1 MIEKRM
7 KICLAI
13 IYNHN
18 FERNIPVL
26 NRIYAERF
34 SNVYHIMPFYRGDD
48 PHVIG
53 VYESSYQFSGYI
65 TQAFDVLM
73 RENADYYV
81 FVADDM
87 VINPRLNENNILSE
101 TGLVKLPAGF
111 IDSICVLDDEH
122 FALWDWGWK
131 SVVNLISKSNA
142 CEGLSCLPSLDEARA
157 AFERNGLDWRRGVS
171 AKLANLI
178 CTLHYKPL
186 RRPLIGI
193 ALKLRRFLRSY
204 DKCYPLATG
213 YSDLVA
219 VPSGSFREFCHYCG
233 IFAAQRVFVENAIPT
248 ALAFSCSRI
257 VTSKDVGFKSEQGV
271 DNYAVRVKF
280 AKLHEFSYKSLV
292 ENFPSD
298 YLFIHPVKL
307 SKWRDLP

>member
-1 MIEKRM
+1 M

-26 NRIYAERF
+26 NRIYAGRF
-34 SNVYHIMPFYRGDD
+34 SCVYHIMPFYRGDD

-53 VYESSYQFSGYI
+53 VYESSFQFSGYI
-65 TQAFDVLM
+65 TQASDVLM
-73 RENADYYV
+73 RENADYYF

-87 VINPRLNENNILSE
+87 VINPRLNEDNILFE
-101 TGLVKLPAGF
+101 IGLAKEPAGF
-111 IDSICVLDDEH
+111 IDSIRVLDDDH

-142 CEGLSCLPSLDEARA
+142 CEGLKHLPSLSEART
-157 AFERNGLDWRRGVS
+157 AFERNGLDWRNGLS
-171 AKLANLI
+171 AKLAEFI
-178 CTLHYKPL
+178 YKLHYKSQ
-186 RRPLIGI
+186 RCPLIGI
-193 ALKLRRFLRSY
+193 ALKLRRFLRST

-219 VPSGSFREFCHYCG
+219 VPSDAFRDFCHYCG
-233 IFAAQRVFVENAIPT
+233 ILAAQRVFVENAIPT

-257 VTSKDVGFKSEQGV
+257 VTSEDAGFKSERGV
-271 DNYAVRVKF
+271 DNYAARERF
-280 AKLHEFSYKSLV
+280 EKLHKSSYRSLV
-292 ENFPSD
+292 ENFPPD

>member
-1 MIEKRM
+1 M

-18 FERNIPVL
+18 FERNVPVL
-26 NRIYAERF
+26 NRIYAGRF
-34 SNVYHIMPFYRGDD
+34 SNVYHIMPFYRGSD

-65 TQAFDVLM
+65 TQASEVLM

-101 TGLVKLPAGF
+101 IGLSKAPAGF
-111 IDSICVLDDEH
+111 IDDIRVLDDEH
-122 FALWDWGWK
+122 FARWGWGWE

-142 CEGLSCLPSLDEARA
+142 CEGLSHLPSLDDARA
-157 AFERNGLDWRRGVS
+157 AFERNGLDWRVGVS
-171 AKLANLI
+171 AKLANFI
-178 CTLHYKPL
+178 YKLHYKPQ

-193 ALKLRRFLRSY
+193 ALKMRRFLRSD

-213 YSDLVA
+213 YSDLVV
-219 VPSGSFREFCHYCG
+219 VPTGSFRDFCHYCG
-233 IFAAQRVFVENAIPT
+233 VFAAQRVFVENAIPT
-248 ALAFSCSRI
+248 ALVFSCSKI
-257 VTSKDVGFKSEQGV
+257 VTSKDAGFKSERGV
-271 DNYAVRVKF
+271 DNYAVRGRF
-280 AKLHEFSYKSLV
+280 EKLHKFSYTSLV

>member
-1 MIEKRM
+1 M

-26 NRIYAERF
+26 NRIYAGRF
-34 SNVYHIMPFYRGDD
+34 SNVYHIMPFYRGSD

-65 TQAFDVLM
+65 TQASEVLM

-87 VINPRLNENNILSE
+87 VINPRLNEDNILSE
-101 TGLVKLPAGF
+101 IGLAKEPAGF
-111 IDSICVLDDEH
+111 IDSIRVLDDDH
-122 FALWDWGWK
+122 FALWHWGWE
-131 SVVNLISKSNA
+131 SVVNLLLKSNA
-142 CEGLSCLPSLDEARA
+142 CEGFRHLPSLDEARA
-157 AFERNGLDWRRGVS
+157 AFERNGLDWRMGVS

-178 CTLHYKPL
+178 CKLYSKPQ
-186 RRPLIGI
+186 RRLLIGT
-193 ALKLRRFLRSY
+193 ALKLRRFLCSA

-213 YSDLVA
+213 YSDLVV
-219 VPSGSFREFCHYCG
+219 VPSVSFRDFGHYCG

-257 VTSKDVGFKSEQGV
+257 VTSKDIGFKSERGV
-271 DNYAVRVKF
+271 DNYAARDRF
-280 AKLHEFSYKSLV
+280 EKLHKFSYKLLV
-292 ENFPSD
+292 ENFPPD
-298 YLFIHPVKL
+298 YLFVHPVKL